1 MIKAYVWLKKNRLMK
16 KVKLYQL
23 LLSLTFDAVS
33 LFYLL
38 ALVGYFAYSWIQVG
52 EIPPFGRQIIDAV
65 ALFFHDVQN
74 MQQVFLFLPLVYIA
88 RSLKHPGVLF
98 SSSEQLLSLLPYA
111 RKKLW
116 LLAYI
121 ERTVQACFIL
131 ALVACCIYFLV
142 PVRLLPLVL
151 FAVGIWLMI
160 GLLLFVQW
168 KLFQSGFL
176 WKVAILLVLS
186 LLSGVYVALKHQAVY
201 FLYVTVVFALM
212 VYSIARI
219 FTHIDWQK
227 VVNASDFLVWNMP
240 LISQATKIKI
250 KRDKQLALLY
260 RFKFWKAEFPY
271 QIEHAYH
278 RLWVIYVEKQIGHI
292 LQMTFALLLLLAV
305 VSYFRPFYFGMAL
318 GLAIFIE
325 TSFLMALFKDRLT
338 FDLLSVLPWDMK
350 ALRKSFAFVA
360 MLLSFVLLVPASVYA
375 YVYLKQWS
383 IFYLVL
389 AILTFIIFL
398 NVKLDRQFHVWDRS
412 HPYAQNME
420 VLAYV
425 LVFVVMFSVVF
436 QWGMLLGYVLCA
448 MYFYK
453 MMRHRAV
460 SQ

>member
-1 MIKAYVWLKKNRLMK
+1 
-16 KVKLYQL
+16 
-23 LLSLTFDAVS
+23 
-33 LFYLL
+33 
-38 ALVGYFAYSWIQVG
+38 
-52 EIPPFGRQIIDAV
+52 
-65 ALFFHDVQN
+65 
-74 MQQVFLFLPLVYIA
+74 
-88 RSLKHPGVLF
+88 
-98 SSSEQLLSLLPYA
+98 
-111 RKKLW
+111 
-116 LLAYI
+116 
-121 ERTVQACFIL
+121 
-131 ALVACCIYFLV
+131 
-142 PVRLLPLVL
+142 
-151 FAVGIWLMI
+151 
-160 GLLLFVQW
+160 
-168 KLFQSGFL
+168 
-176 WKVAILLVLS
+176 
-186 LLSGVYVALKHQAVY
+186 

-292 LQMTFALLLLLAV
+292 LQMTLALLLLLAV

-375 YVYLKQWS
+375 YVYLKQWF

-389 AILTFIIFL
+389 AILTFIILL